1 MVHSNG
7 GQMGVHSG
15 YTFLKSRH
23 NDGKKRRIQI
33 TMHELL
39 HGQGFAWKCTDGN
52 QNGHVFGPS
61 ILSIQNNANLL
72 GNMIYNHNNT
82 GCPDLK
88 DSVYLTP
95 TSDEPY
101 DPLPMVCHLAERSG
115 RAHGGSYG
123 FGKLW
128 PSKYNH
134 KKFENIDKGSYWCTY
149 KLSEFANENYFR
161 GWSK

>member
-1 MVHSNG
+1 MEATVKPMIEPPKNATLRASDAPSSFAATAVLTLAFVAVYIPIKPATPE
-7 GQMGVHSG
+7 QAAPTKKDIAVSQPK
-15 YTFLKSRH
+15 LK
-23 NDGKKRRIQI
+23 NKA
-33 TMHELL
+33 TM
-39 HGQGFAWKCTDGN
+39 QTM
-52 QNGHVFGPS
+52 
-61 ILSIQNNANLL
+61 QNNANLL

-128 PSKYNH
+128 PSKYTH
-134 KKFENIDKGSYWCTY
+134 KKFANINQGS
-149 KLSEFANENYFR
+149 
-161 GWSK
+161 

>member
-1 MVHSNG
+1 M
-7 GQMGVHSG
+7 
-15 YTFLKSRH
+15 
-23 NDGKKRRIQI
+23 
-33 TMHELL
+33 
-39 HGQGFAWKCTDGN
+39 HGQGFAWECTVGN

-61 ILSIQNNANLL
+61 ILSNENSANLL
-72 GNMIYNHNNT
+72 GSMIYNHNNK

-95 TSDEPY
+95 TSDDPY
-101 DPLPMVCHLAERSG
+101 DPLPMVCYLAERSG

-134 KKFENIDKGSYWCTY
+134 KKFENIRKGSY
-149 KLSEFANENYFR
+149 
-161 GWSK
+161 